1 MSNPRL
7 HTVKSCPEKSR
18 PIKNGHH
25 MHSVI
30 NASYCTYIRSYIK
43 AGLKKNLTYGVVFAK
58 TVTIIPQS
66 GYFSNLVISATIKI
80 RCQNAN
86 SYTAISLFLN
96 LYGFF

>member
-1 MSNPRL
+1 ML
-7 HTVKSCPEKSR
+7 AIVHTNVA
-18 PIKNGHH
+18 I
-25 MHSVI
+25 I
-30 NASYCTYIRSYIK
+30 IK
-43 AGLKKNLTYGVVFAK
+43 AGLKKYLTYGVVFAK

-80 RCQNAN
+80 RCQNAMTIN